1 MAKNKVVGFIGLGTI
16 GGPMAGNVQ
25 RAGYK
30 LIVHDLNSEAASPHV
45 KAGAAWA
52 ESPRAVASQADV
64 IFTSL
69 PGPPDVDKVAFG
81 PDGII
86 AGIRPGAVFFDLSTN
101 SPSVVNKV
109 HATFAE
115 QGGHML
121 DAPVSGGPAGAAA
134 RRLAIWVGGDE
145 SVFREH
151 KPVLHAVG
159 GKATYIGPI
168 ASATVAKLVHN
179 MSGFALACAL
189 AETFSMGVKAGLD
202 PLALWGAVRHGI
214 VGRRRTFD
222 AVLEQFLPAKYDP
235 AAFAL
240 RLGQK
245 DAALAVALGRE
256 LGVSMPI
263 CDLTLSEMTEA
274 LARGWGERDSRSVML
289 LAQERA
295 GVTIAVDAERLH
307 KTLAAAAEEEVKPAE
322 AVTGTAV

>member
-1 MAKNKVVGFIGLGTI
+1 MSKNKVVGFIGLGTI
-16 GGPMAGNVQ
+16 GGPMAANVQ

-30 LIVHDLNSEAASPHV
+30 LVVHDLKREGASPHV
-45 KAGAAWA
+45 KAGAVWA

-69 PGPPDVDKVAFG
+69 PGPADVDKVALG
-81 PDGII
+81 ADGLI
-86 AGIRPGAVFFDLSTN
+86 AGISRGAVFFDLSTN
-101 SPSVVNKV
+101 SPAVVNKV
-109 HATFAE
+109 HAAFAAR
-115 QGGHML
+115 GAHML
-121 DAPVSGGPAGAAA
+121 DAPVSGGPAGAVA
-134 RRLAIWVGGDE
+134 RKLAIWVGGDE
-145 SVFREH
+145 SVLREH
-151 KPVLHAVG
+151 KAVLHAVG

-179 MSGFALACAL
+179 MSGFAVACAL

-202 PLALWGAVRHGI
+202 PLALWQAVRHGI

-245 DAALAVALGRE
+245 DAALAVELGRE

-274 LARGWGERDSRSVML
+274 LARGWGDRDSRSVML

-295 GVTIAVDAERLH
+295 GVRIAVDAELLH
-307 KTLAAAAEEEVKPAE
+307 KTVAAAAEEEVKPAQT
-322 AVTGTAV
+322 AAGTAV